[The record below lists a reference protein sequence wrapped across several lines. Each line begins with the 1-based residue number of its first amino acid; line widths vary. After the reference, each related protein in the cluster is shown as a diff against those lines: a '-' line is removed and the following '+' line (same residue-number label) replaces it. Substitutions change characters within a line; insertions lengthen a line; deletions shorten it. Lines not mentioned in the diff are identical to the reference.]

1 MDSDHS
7 LMGILVKVKLRK
19 MDKQKHVNR
28 LVKYNIDKLKNENK
42 DRTYKNN
49 IKHTLKLKT
58 VTDNGDPDEMWKE
71 LRETI
76 KEVTNTTSGRKKNNT

>member
-28 LVKYNIDKLKNENK
+28 LVKYNDKLKNEN
-42 DRTYKNN
+42 
-49 IKHTLKLKT
+49 
-58 VTDNGDPDEMWKE
+58 
-71 LRETI
+71 
-76 KEVTNTTSGRKKNNT
+76 